1 MMNVALKKWAVFI
14 SVNIKSLNGLAIGL
28 GKLILQGDK
37 MQFEKALTFN
47 SFKDLSNYWARKGI
61 TRMDDKRL
69 KNFRLVSSN
78 NLEKFV
84 VVTRKKK

>member
-1 MMNVALKKWAVFI
+1 
-14 SVNIKSLNGLAIGL
+14 
-28 GKLILQGDK
+28 
-37 MQFEKALTFN
+37 MQFEKGLVFN

-78 NLEKFV
+78 NLEKLV

>member
-1 MMNVALKKWAVFI
+1 
-14 SVNIKSLNGLAIGL
+14 
-28 GKLILQGDK
+28 
-37 MQFEKALTFN
+37 MQKVLTFN
-47 SFKDLSNYWARKGI
+47 SFKDLSNYWAKKGI

-69 KNFRLVSSN
+69 KNFRLVSSD

>member
-1 MMNVALKKWAVFI
+1 
-14 SVNIKSLNGLAIGL
+14 
-28 GKLILQGDK
+28 

-47 SFKDLSNYWARKGI
+47 SFKDLSKYWARKGI

-78 NLEKFV
+78 NLQKFV

>member
-1 MMNVALKKWAVFI
+1 MENLFSKEI
-14 SVNIKSLNGLAIGL
+14 R
-28 GKLILQGDK
+28 
-37 MQFEKALTFN
+37 MQFEKGLVFN

-78 NLEKFV
+78 NLKKFV